1 MSYLFAPPPVVSA
14 AVVGETDRFPVRRI
28 FCVGR
33 NYAAHTREMGG
44 DPTRDAPFFF
54 LKPADAL
61 IGSGETIAYPSDT
74 ENLHYEIELVV
85 AIGQGGRDIAEDR
98 ALDHV
103 FGYGVGVDLTRRDR
117 QFEARDKGRPWDLGK
132 AFDQSAPMA
141 ALHKAG
147 DVGHLN
153 QGRIWL
159 AVNGEIK
166 QEADLSQ
173 LIWSVPEVIAGLSQY
188 YTLQPGDLIFT
199 GTPDG
204 IGALVPG
211 DAVTA
216 GIYGLDTLQ
225 HRIVAG
231 GG

>member
-1 MSYLFAPPPVVSA
+1 MSYLFTPPPIVSA
-14 AVVGETDRFPVRRI
+14 AVVGETDRFAVRRI

-61 IGSGETIAYPSDT
+61 VGSGETIAYPSDT
-74 ENLHYEIELVV
+74 ANLHYEIELVI
-85 AIGQGGRDIAEDR
+85 AIGQGGRDIPEDQ

-103 FGYGVGVDLTRRDR
+103 FGYGVGIDLTRRDR

-141 ALHKAG
+141 ALHKAA
-147 DVGHLN
+147 DVGHLGE
-153 QGRIWL
+153 GRIWL
-159 AVNGEIK
+159 AVNDEIK

-173 LIWSVPEVIAGLSQY
+173 LIWSAPEIISIISKSWELR
-188 YTLQPGDLIFT
+188 TGDLIFT
-199 GTPDG
+199 GTPDKVGPIGKGDRVTGG
-204 IGALVPG
+204 IAGLTDV
-211 DAVTA
+211 AVTIA
-216 GIYGLDTLQ
+216 
-225 HRIVAG
+225 A
-231 GG
+231 